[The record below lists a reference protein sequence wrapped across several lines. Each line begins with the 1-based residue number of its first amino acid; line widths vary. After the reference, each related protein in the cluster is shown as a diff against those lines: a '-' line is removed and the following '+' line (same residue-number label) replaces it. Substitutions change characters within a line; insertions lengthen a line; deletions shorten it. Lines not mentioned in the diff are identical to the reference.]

1 MKKVG
6 LILLLTSTLFAGPGY
21 TPAVARFCVN
31 RVVPRMEVKMARIQ
45 ARMEGCNEVTVMQV
59 DASNYL
65 VYGVKVLVGESVP

>member
-6 LILLLTSTLFAGPGY
+6 LILLLTTTLFANPSF

-31 RVVPRMEVKMARIQ
+31 RVVSRMEVKAARIQ
-45 ARMEGCNEVTVMQV
+45 ARMEGCEQVTVMQV

-65 VYGVKVLVGESVP
+65 VYGVKVLIGESVP